1 MSANSFYDSRA
12 WRRVR
17 REVLT
22 MDHHECQLCK
32 ARHRHSRAE
41 IVHHR
46 CHLDQYPDVS
56 EYPTV
61 KAFFRVE
68 DPATGERRRNLVSVC
83 RACHETV
90 CHPERL
96 VQAEA
101 RGPLTPERW

>member
-1 MSANSFYDSRA
+1 MSANSFYNSRA

-46 CHLDQYPDVS
+46 CHLDQYPELGLSVW
-56 EYPTV
+56 
-61 KAFFRVE
+61 VE